1 MTMDKK
7 YYEAYNERYI
17 TAHESGVSWSSDVAT
32 PIVLQTLRNYRINQ
46 STRLLEIGC
55 GEGRDAR
62 AVPERGFCLTATD
75 LFEEAIA

>member
-17 TAHESGVSWSSDVAT
+17 TTRGNGVSWSNDVAT
-32 PIVLQTLRNYRINQ
+32 PIVLQTLRNYRIDQ
-46 STRLLEIGC
+46 SARLLEIGC

-62 AVPERGFCLTATD
+62 AVPESGFCLTATD
-75 LFEEAIA
+75 LSEEAIA